1 MSGSGNKQRKKKGDR
16 RTEVKR
22 FTFFSFQ
29 YGLRLNL
36 NLIGIFPELL
46 GLRTPSYWCHNS
58 SLAWF
63 WSVRYR
69 AFTFKSINQPRA
81 LDQLI
86 GNQNQNLDLPQQLG
100 SATHLE
106 YVTFLH

>member
-1 MSGSGNKQRKKKGDR
+1 M
-16 RTEVKR
+16 KR